1 MDLVRS
7 FKAKTERNNLRM
19 RKYLAIFMLAFAVAS
34 ASCAN
39 PAADKPRAT
48 VSEATATP
56 DAAKTAG
63 AETLPIT
70 PENSKIEFVGSKV
83 TGSHN
88 GGFKQFSGTIELAK
102 EGVEKSRVT
111 IDIDTDSIFT
121 DNERLTGHL
130 KTADFFDVPKHPKAN
145 FTSTKIEPATTPGA
159 THTVTGNLEMHGVKK
174 SISFPATIQVA
185 PESASVNAEFA
196 INRKDFGINY
206 TGKADDLIRDE
217 VVMKLTV
224 KAPRKQ

>member
-1 MDLVRS
+1 
-7 FKAKTERNNLRM
+7 M
-19 RKYLAIFMLAFAVAS
+19 RKYFAIFMLAIALAS

-39 PAADKPRAT
+39 PAADKPHAT
-48 VSEATATP
+48 VSEATQTP
-56 DAAKTAG
+56 DAAKPAG
-63 AETLPIT
+63 AETLVIS

-83 TGSHN
+83 TGSHT

-102 EGVEKSRVT
+102 EGVDKSRVT
-111 IDIDTDSIFT
+111 IDIDTNSIFT
-121 DNERLTGHL
+121 DTDRLTAHL
-130 KTADFFDVPKHPKAN
+130 KTADFFDVPKYPKAN
-145 FTSTKIEPATTPGA
+145 FTSTKIEPATTAGA

-185 PESASVNAEFA
+185 PDAASVNAEFA

-224 KAPRKQ
+224 KAPRKS

>member
-1 MDLVRS
+1 
-7 FKAKTERNNLRM
+7 M
-19 RKYLAIFMLAFAVAS
+19 RKYFAIFMLAFAVAT

-39 PAADKPRAT
+39 PASDKPQAT
-48 VSEATATP
+48 VSEATQTQNAP
-56 DAAKTAG
+56 QTAG

-88 GGFKQFSGTIELAK
+88 GGFKQFTGTIELAK
-102 EGVEKSRVT
+102 EGVERSRVT
-111 IDIDTDSIFT
+111 IDIDTDSIYT

-145 FTSTKIEPATTPGA
+145 FTSTKIEPATTAGA
-159 THTVTGNLEMHGVKK
+159 THTITGNLEMHGVKK

-185 PESASVNAEFA
+185 PDSASVNAEFS

-224 KAPRKQ
+224 KAPRRQ

>member
-1 MDLVRS
+1 
-7 FKAKTERNNLRM
+7 M
-19 RKYLAIFMLAFAVAS
+19 RKYFAILMLAFAVAS

-39 PAADKPRAT
+39 PATDKPHAT
-48 VSEATATP
+48 VSEAAATP
-56 DAAKTAG
+56 DAPKLAG
-63 AETLPIT
+63 TETLPIT

-102 EGVEKSRVT
+102 EGIEKSRVT
-111 IDIDTDSIFT
+111 IDINTDSIYT

-145 FTSTKIEPATTPGA
+145 FTSTKIEPSKTAGA

-185 PESASVNAEFA
+185 PDAASVNAEFA

-224 KAPRKQ
+224 KAPRKK

>member
-1 MDLVRS
+1 
-7 FKAKTERNNLRM
+7 M
-19 RKYLAIFMLAFAVAS
+19 RKYFAIFMLAFAVAS
-34 ASCAN
+34 VSCAN
-39 PAADKPRAT
+39 PATDKPRAT
-48 VSEATATP
+48 VSEATQTP

-63 AETLPIT
+63 AETLAIT

-102 EGVEKSRVT
+102 EGIEKSSVA

-145 FTSTKIEPATTPGA
+145 FISTKIEKRVLGGPRDTAEQNKDPNWARTQF
-159 THTVTGNLEMHGVKK
+159 TVTGNLEMHGVKK

-185 PESASVNAEFA
+185 PDAASVNAEFA

>member
-1 MDLVRS
+1 
-7 FKAKTERNNLRM
+7 M
-19 RKYLAIFMLAFAVAS
+19 RKYFAIFMMAFAVAS

-48 VSEATATP
+48 VSEATQTP
-56 DAAKTAG
+56 DAPKLAG
-63 AETLPIT
+63 TETLPIT
-70 PENSKIEFVGSKV
+70 TENSKIEFVGSKV

-145 FTSTKIEPATTPGA
+145 FTSTKIEKRVLGGPRDTAEQNKDPNWAGTQF
-159 THTVTGNLEMHGVKK
+159 TVTGNLEMHGVKK
-174 SISFPATIQVA
+174 SVSFPATIQVTPDA
-185 PESASVNAEFA
+185 ASVNAEFA